1 MISQS
6 LSHLSH
12 LGCWCWPSCGANR
25 TPKSRG
31 SACFVPRV
39 NHANSCGWRFSSL
52 AATKSPVWEVFSG
65 KMIYKW
71 YSIYIYTYIY
81 TYMHIYIY
89 TFFEKKN
96 IYIYIHIICL
106 IFHCHVWFPGTKTWW
121 NWAIRRYSC
130 LSPHHESPLYRPQ
143 PFPSRFFFKRWMLN
157 TSSAPLNAPNQEQQM
172 KSDQEQQMKSGDK
185 KRWNLNL
192 CFLKSLYH
200 FHVPNLSH
208 CFNFHKGCS
217 ILFLKFS
224 DFWVLICSHDFSRYL
239 LWLKNLFL
247 PHNSPM
253 MYC

>member
-1 MISQS
+1 MFDFRVQKRGGTGRYGDTHAYHPIMSRPSIDRSPS
-6 LSHLSH
+6 LP
-12 LGCWCWPSCGANR
+12 G
-25 TPKSRG
+25 
-31 SACFVPRV
+31 
-39 NHANSCGWRFSSL
+39 FSL
-52 AATKSPVWEVFSG
+52 NVG
-65 KMIYKW
+65 
-71 YSIYIYTYIY
+71 
-81 TYMHIYIY
+81 
-89 TFFEKKN
+89 
-96 IYIYIHIICL
+96 CL
-106 IFHCHVWFPGTKTWW
+106 IRV
-121 NWAIRRYSC
+121 
-130 LSPHHESPLYRPQ
+130 PHH
-143 PFPSRFFFKRWMLN
+143 WMHPIRN
-157 TSSAPLNAPNQEQQM
+157 SKWNQIRNSKWNQVT
-172 KSDQEQQMKSGDK
+172 K